1 MSQTI
6 LVVDDEKPIADILEY
21 NLKNAGFETV
31 SAYDGEEAVRAFRER
46 EPDLVLLDIMLPH
59 RGGIEVCE
67 MIRKDSAVPVLML
80 TAKDEEEDVVQ
91 GLDAGADDYITKP
104 FSPKEVMARV
114 RAHLRRYNE
123 QVSSATSNVLDCG
136 HLRIDRD
143 RYQAFVDG
151 EDAGLTRREFELLT
165 YLAEREGK
173 VVTRKQLLEEVWG
186 YQYYGDVRTVDVTV
200 RRLREKVETDPSDPS
215 LVVTRRGVGYIFVTG

>member
-21 NLKNAGFETV
+21 NLKNAGYTTV
-31 SAYDGEEAVRAFRER
+31 SAYDGEEAVRLFRDCD
-46 EPDLVLLDIMLPH
+46 PDLVLLDIMLPH
-59 RGGIEVCE
+59 RSGIDVCYL
-67 MIRKDSAVPVLML
+67 IREESAVPVLML

-114 RAHLRRYNE
+114 RAQLRRYND
-123 QVSSATSNVLDCG
+123 QVASPVSNVLECG
-136 HLRIDRD
+136 YLTIDMD
-143 RYQAFVDG
+143 RYQAFVHD
-151 EDAGLTRREFELLT
+151 EDAGLTRREFELLA
-165 YLAEREGK
+165 YLAQREGK

-200 RRLREKVETDPSDPS
+200 RRLREKVEADPSSPS
-215 LVVTRRGVGYIFVTG
+215 MIVTRRGVGYIFVTG